1 MFDGTKDVPA
11 AKPETDALGAGR
23 MLGAWHRVNG
33 DLRALHQAIQGR
45 KADAWSLFHVA
56 AFRSGITKD
65 NLEKGT
71 GDAEWT
77 RENILEALPW
87 LSTAITEHRRKY
99 P

>member
-1 MFDGTKDVPA
+1 
-11 AKPETDALGAGR
+11 

-77 RENILEALPW
+77 GWVPFEALPH
-87 LSTAITEHRRKY
+87 LYDPPSHVIVTANHRPAPPSYRFHGHHRAD
-99 P
+99 